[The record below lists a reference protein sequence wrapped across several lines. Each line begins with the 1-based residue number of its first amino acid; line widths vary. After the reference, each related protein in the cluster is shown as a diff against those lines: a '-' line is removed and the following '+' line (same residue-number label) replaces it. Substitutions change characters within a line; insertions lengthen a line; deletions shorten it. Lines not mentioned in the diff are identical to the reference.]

1 MNSPF
6 RCPACNFA
14 VFNRRVARC
23 EKCGREL
30 PQDRRFSPRDLALL
44 AEEQARVDEARQ
56 DLQRER
62 EEEERKREQ
71 RRGSGG

>member
-14 VFNRRVARC
+14 VFNRRVPKC

-30 PQDRRFSPRDLALL
+30 PEDFRFSSRDLALL
-44 AEEQARVDEARQ
+44 AKEQARVDKARRE
-56 DLQRER
+56 LQRDR
-62 EEEERKREQ
+62 EEEQRKREE

>member
-1 MNSPF
+1 MSSPF

-14 VFNRRVARC
+14 VFNRRVHRC

-30 PQDRRFSPRDLALL
+30 PENLRFTASDLALIA
-44 AEEQARVDEARQ
+44 AEAARVEKARRE
-56 DLQRER
+56 LQRDR